1 MAIVW
6 DDYLTA
12 AKNASAADKQKA
24 LNDSQA
30 LYDKQRDSL
39 NEEYNYGIEQA
50 SKAYEDQYRTNA
62 VQKLINERQ
71 VAENMANLGLTDSG
85 LNRTQQTAVQLSYAN
100 NKANLD
106 RSKQSQIDALE
117 RERAS
122 GLSTIEQNRLTAAA
136 SIEDKYNQLASENAT
151 ALYNADKEAAT
162 AAASASGSAG
172 DGLYY
177 FRRNE
182 TDKYGKT
189 VKIFEIN
196 GKEIKVKEGIN
207 PYTNNNNKL
216 NKNASKYGFYD
227 NGYQPKG
234 IVAVDGTDYGPL
246 TSTGVETYITGKRQ
260 MIRRTHSG
268 SGNYKYGGTKY
279 WVWLGDENAYQE
291 LELKEDGQFYPTN
304 NIVYF

>member
-6 DDYLTA
+6 NDYLTA

-100 NKANLD
+100 NKASLD

-122 GLSTIEQNRLTAAA
+122 GLSTIEQNRLTATA

-162 AAASASGSAG
+162 AAESNQNTRFYNYLR
-172 DGLYY
+172 D
-177 FRRNE
+177 E
-182 TDKYGKT
+182 TDKLNNKFK
-189 VKIFEIN
+189 VFQIN

-207 PYTNNNNKL
+207 PYTSNNNKL
-216 NKNASKYGFYD
+216 NKNASKYGFYS

-246 TSTGVETYITGKRQ
+246 TSTGVETYMTGKRQ
-260 MIRRTHSG
+260 MIRQTHSG

-291 LELKEDGQFYPTN
+291 LELREDGQFYPTN